1 MRKNALDESEK
12 LYILEHIRI
21 DAVSRIAKNLGRDPG
36 TVARFLQKEGIKY
49 ENRGNKPLTEK
60 EKQYILSHY
69 TTMGHKAIAKKLKR
83 GPSTILDFYHVN
95 GLKSGLTGRFEKGQ
109 PSPYKGMTLRERGY
123 TEEAIEA
130 MRPTQ
135 FQKGAMPHN
144 HKPIGSTRIQSC
156 DGHATVVLVKT
167 AEGRK
172 TECGATMNYES
183 LARVNYEKAYG
194 PIPEGFIVTHL
205 DGDPLNN
212 DPANLK
218 AVRNGHQSAAAR
230 FVGLTGDPAANG
242 VIYDAMELTRQAN
255 ALRKQCRTQAK
266 KEKRE

>member
-1 MRKNALDESEK
+1 MRKNALTDAEK
-12 LYILEHIRI
+12 LYVLERIRI

-36 TVARFLQKEGIKY
+36 TVVRFLRKEGIKY
-49 ENRGNKPLTEK
+49 ENRGNKPLTER
-60 EKQYILSHY
+60 EKRYILSHY
-69 TTMGHKAIAKKLKR
+69 KAMGHKAIAKKLKR
-83 GPSTILDFYHVN
+83 GPATILDFYHAN
-95 GLKSGLTGRFEKGQ
+95 GLKSGLTGRFEKGR
-109 PSPYKGMTLRERGY
+109 PSPYKGMTLQERGY

-130 MRPTQ
+130 MRATQ

-144 HKPIGSTRIQSC
+144 HKPIGSTRIQNR
-156 DGHATVVLVKT
+156 DGHGTTVLVKT

-183 LARVNYEKAYG
+183 LARVNYERAYG
-194 PIPEGFIVTHL
+194 PIPDGFIVAHL

-230 FVGLTGDPAANG
+230 FVRLTDDPAANG